1 MSNYKDSI
9 RTLRE
14 INNMTQDELASR
26 LGVKPPAI
34 SKWEN
39 GLTYPK
45 MENVLKMS
53 EIFGVSMSVVMGMEP
68 IPETA

>member
-9 RTLRE
+9 RALRE
-14 INNMTQDELASR
+14 SNNMTQEELAAR
-26 LGVKPPAI
+26 LGVKPPAV
-34 SKWEN
+34 SKWER

-53 EIFGVSMSVVMGMEP
+53 EIFGVSMSVVMGLAP
-68 IPETA
+68 IPEIA

>member
-9 RTLRE
+9 RALRKA
-14 INNMTQDELASR
+14 NNMTQDELAAR

-34 SKWEN
+34 SKWEK